1 MIYNGKHI
9 ELTKNELRILQILL
23 DNKGKIVSRD
33 DLMNALWQ
41 SDLYVEENTLTVN
54 VARLRKKLS
63 ENGLTNVIITKP
75 GSGYMIV

>member
-1 MIYNGKHI
+1 MVLEPRTRI
-9 ELTKNELRILQILL
+9 LRILQILL
-23 DNKGKIVSRD
+23 DNKGRIVSRD
-33 DLMNALWQ
+33 NLMNALWQ

-63 ENGLTNVIITKP
+63 ENGLTDVIVTKP